1 MITETFKTNGQRSE
15 ARDLRERIGL
25 LNDAIN
31 FVCRISGWY
40 LASLVFLRENRVEVL
55 MDEDFVRNN
64 AIDIAAG
71 LDLLRIDLESE
82 LDSVEWK
89 GENTGRS

>member
-1 MITETFKTNGQRSE
+1 MITETFKTCGQRSE
-15 ARDLRERIGL
+15 VRDLRERIGL

-40 LASLVFLRENRVEVL
+40 LASLIFLRDNRVEVL

-89 GENTGRS
+89 SENTGRA